1 MTETDLLQ
9 ALARGEDSRQQFKRD
24 VTNADGMAAEL
35 AALANSGGGTV
46 FLGVADDGSIA
57 GLDAAD
63 VRRLNQLISNA
74 ASQHVRPP
82 LHPHTGNVQIAQG
95 LVLVVQVPDGL
106 SKPYMDL
113 QGRVWVKSGT
123 DKRHVTAREEMQRMF
138 QRGGLLQA
146 DQVPV
151 RNATVAD
158 IDERAFG
165 RYFERRYGQSLSAAG
180 LALVQLMENLKL
192 AQDGVPNLAGV
203 LLFGK
208 HPQRL
213 LPVCQMGA
221 VWFPGT
227 HLGDT
232 RYLDSENIDGP
243 LDEQFERGMAFLKRS
258 LHKVQA
264 GRGCRQIRTGVSNRR
279 NAVLAEHAAHI
290 LPYRGMGTGVP
301 RALGAWPQIDLVD
314 EPDINQ
320 FRTVVWRT
328 KVAAEVSDPVTG
340 QVTPQVARL
349 LSVMVSEHN
358 RSELQSFLSL
368 KHRDSFV
375 ASYLQ
380 PAVEAGLVEMTIPDK
395 PQSSKQKYRLTA
407 AGRAFVERGEA

>member
-1 MTETDLLQ
+1 MTESDLLQ

-24 VTNADGMAAEL
+24 ATNADGMAAEL

-46 FLGVADDGSIA
+46 FLGVADDGCIA
-57 GLDAAD
+57 GLDAAA

-82 LHPHTGNVQIAQG
+82 LHPQTHNVQTAQG
-95 LVLVVQVPDGL
+95 LVLVVSVPAGL
-106 SKPYMDL
+106 NKPYMDL
-113 QGRVWVKSGT
+113 QGRVWVKSGA

-180 LALVQLMENLKL
+180 LALAQLMENLKL

-227 HLGDT
+227 RLSDT
-232 RYLDSENIDGP
+232 RYL
-243 LDEQFERGMAFLKRS
+243 
-258 LHKVQA
+258 
-264 GRGCRQIRTGVSNRR
+264 
-279 NAVLAEHAAHI
+279 
-290 LPYRGMGTGVP
+290 
-301 RALGAWPQIDLVD
+301 
-314 EPDINQ
+314 
-320 FRTVVWRT
+320 
-328 KVAAEVSDPVTG
+328 
-340 QVTPQVARL
+340 
-349 LSVMVSEHN
+349 
-358 RSELQSFLSL
+358 
-368 KHRDSFV
+368 
-375 ASYLQ
+375 
-380 PAVEAGLVEMTIPDK
+380 
-395 PQSSKQKYRLTA
+395 
-407 AGRAFVERGEA
+407 